1 MKVLDLEK
9 MKKLESLGVDTSKAS
24 FVICNVCAGDLTT
37 YDVLLENG
45 IFPEEQK
52 FDKLGYPMYNMVI
65 DDPKPVFCLQDIID
79 ALPLYLL
86 DHNTMDYST
95 YWLEIDKQNVLYVNF
110 NGASMKKDG
119 EPIGWGISNGDVLEN
134 AYLALVSIYE
144 NGLND

>member
-1 MKVLDLEK
+1 MKVLDLDK

-24 FVICNVCAGDLTT
+24 FVICNVCTGDLTT

-45 IFPEEQK
+45 IFPEEQE

-79 ALPLYLL
+79 ALP
-86 DHNTMDYST
+86 YSLVNGFDQYPT
-95 YWLEIDKQNVLYVNF
+95 YWLEVDKETVLYVN
-110 NGASMKKDG
+110 ADG
-119 EPIGWGISNGDVLEN
+119 KPFLKEGKPVACGMSLTDVLES

>member
-1 MKVLDLEK
+1 MKVLDLDK

-24 FVICNVCAGDLTT
+24 FVICNVCNGALAT

-52 FDKLGYPMYNMVI
+52 FDKFGYPMYSMVI

-79 ALPLYLL
+79 ALPYCLVDRFNSYP
-86 DHNTMDYST
+86 T
-95 YWLEIDKQNVLYVNF
+95 YWLEVDKETVLYVN
-110 NGASMKKDG
+110 ADG
-119 EPIGWGISNGDVLEN
+119 QSLRKEGKPVACGMSLADVLEN

>member
-24 FVICNVCAGDLTT
+24 FVICNVCTGDLTT

-65 DDPKPVFCLQDIID
+65 DNPKPVFCLQDIID
-79 ALPLYLL
+79 ILPYCLVNRFDSYP
-86 DHNTMDYST
+86 T
-95 YWLEIDKQNVLYVNF
+95 YWLEIDKETVSYVNADGRYF
-110 NGASMKKDG
+110 QKDG
-119 EPIGWGISNGDVLEN
+119 LSVACGMSPGDVLDN
-134 AYLALVSIYE
+134 SYLALVSVYE
-144 NGLND
+144 NGLNN

>member
-1 MKVLDLEK
+1 MKVLDLDK

-24 FVICNVCAGDLTT
+24 FVICNVCNGALAT

-52 FDKLGYPMYNMVI
+52 FDKFGYPMYSMVI

-86 DHNTMDYST
+86 DNRTMDYFT

-110 NGASMKKDG
+110 NGGSMKKDG
-119 EPIGWGISNGDVLEN
+119 EPIGFGISNGDVLEN

-144 NGLND
+144 NGLNN

>member
-1 MKVLDLEK
+1 MKVLDLDK

-24 FVICNVCAGDLTT
+24 FVICNVCNGALAT

-52 FDKLGYPMYNMVI
+52 FDKFGYPMYNMVI

-79 ALPLYLL
+79 VLPYCLVDRFNSYP
-86 DHNTMDYST
+86 T
-95 YWLEIDKQNVLYVNF
+95 YWLEVDKETVLYVN
-110 NGASMKKDG
+110 ADG
-119 EPIGWGISNGDVLEN
+119 KPFRKEGKPVACGMSLTDVLES

-144 NGLND
+144 NGLNN